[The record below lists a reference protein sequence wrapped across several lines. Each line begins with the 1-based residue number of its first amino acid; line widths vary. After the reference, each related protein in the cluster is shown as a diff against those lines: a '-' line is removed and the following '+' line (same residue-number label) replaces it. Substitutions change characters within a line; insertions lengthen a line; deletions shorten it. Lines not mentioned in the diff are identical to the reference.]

1 MSKTTVPHIQVLGSE
16 IKLNGCSNRGQTEKI
31 SDSNDYSTAPELPF
45 QASAMTATA
54 AISISISPLT
64 RHSVAVAT
72 FNPLRS
78 SVSVSLPAAF
88 RLNSLRSSVSLRNPS
103 FRVLATSMSIHA
115 PEQTSPT
122 SFLDRRESGVLH
134 FVKYHGLG
142 NDFILVDNR
151 DSTEPRITPE
161 QAKKLCDRNFGIGA
175 DGVIFAMPGTNGTDY
190 TMRIFNSDGS
200 EPEMCGNGV
209 RCFARFIAELE
220 NLEGNHSF
228 KVHTGA
234 GLIVPEIQD
243 DGKVRVDM
251 GEPVLKAADVP
262 TGLQANKQ
270 EAAVESELDV
280 DGVTWNVTCVSMGNP
295 HCVTFGT
302 KENKNLQVDELNLA
316 EIGPKFEK
324 HIMFP
329 ARTNTEF
336 VQVHSSSHLKM
347 RVWERGAG
355 ATLACG
361 TGACATVVAAV
372 LAGRAGRRCTVD
384 LPGGPLDIEWSAEDN
399 HVYMTG
405 PAELKDGKQR
415 QRRQMSISITPD
427 QFRKVGL
434 GVVPSPIPFLT
445 PRPERRRPDS
455 RGSDWSS
462 VRQDR
467 DKEVNVQVLVRCRP
481 LSDEEQRANVPRAIS
496 CNEQRREVT
505 VLQSVANKQ
514 VDRAF
519 TFDKVFGPKAQQRA
533 IYDQAISPIVKEVL
547 DGFNCTV
554 FAYGQTGTGKT
565 YTMEGG
571 MRNKGGDLPAEAGVI
586 PRAVRQIF
594 DTLEAQKADYSMK
607 VTFLELYNE
616 EIADLLASEDNAR
629 FIDDRQ
635 KKPISLMEDGRGCVV
650 VRGLEEEVVYSAN
663 DIYSLLERGAS
674 KRRTADTLLNKRSS
688 RSHSIFSITVHIK
701 EANIGDEELI
711 KCGKLNL
718 VDLAGSENIS
728 RSGAREVRIHRYSY
742 LALCKFLSN
751 STCVEWDSKLTRLLR
766 DSLGGKTKTCII
778 ATISPSGHSL
788 EETLST
794 LDYAH
799 RAKNIR
805 NKPEANQKISKA
817 VLLKD
822 LLLEI
827 DRMKEDVRAAR
838 ERNGVYVPH
847 DRFAMEEAEKK
858 ARVQKIEQLEIDLN
872 LSEKEVDRFRELYM
886 SEEEEKLEMLSELK
900 ECKKN
905 LEKSN
910 NDLLDLREN
919 YRVAIST
926 LKEKEFIISKLLHSD
941 QKDEMETENQRMV
954 LRFGSQLDQSLKDLH
969 RTILG
974 SVSQQQHHMRSMEEH
989 AQSFLASKCDVSKKF
1004 GCKSEFVIFLE
1015 FEFVADETDNECQA
1029 TMDLELR
1036 IKKMADTYSSG
1047 IESLKAFADNLSAK
1061 SSSDLEQL
1069 NNTISSHV
1077 TASEKILAITVS
1089 EARGTINDI
1098 QNSLREQK
1106 QILSFSTQQQEK
1118 GLERSL
1124 RHAQMITKATMDF
1137 FSDINFQASKVT
1149 TALEESQIK
1158 QSDLLSNFQTT
1169 FQEETVREEKQALE
1183 DITKILRNLTS
1194 KRTTMVAEAS
1204 RNMQGL
1210 RIEEHKK
1217 MQQEINNI
1225 HQIST
1230 DANDDMNRYAQEV
1243 ERNFIEDS
1251 FSMAESSVAMKDAIR
1266 ECSEKVNHCR
1276 EQWEDAESN
1285 ASNLNQSML
1294 LGIGSSVREKSNANN
1309 VAHQEFLS
1317 ASSAIDEHFSARTV
1331 DVMEAVQDTLKR
1343 DEESTHEMD
1352 AMTTL
1357 CMNQLKSI
1365 QENHG
1370 ESVAN
1375 IRNKADKCLTQ
1386 DYQVEEDTSSRPE
1399 RRVVSVPSLSSI
1411 EKMRM
1416 SFAST
1421 EEGEE
1426 NLGKIST
1433 SKWNPES
1440 KIPAAMFN
1448 DRAPLG
1454 DLN

>member
-1 MSKTTVPHIQVLGSE
+1 
-16 IKLNGCSNRGQTEKI
+16 
-31 SDSNDYSTAPELPF
+31 
-45 QASAMTATA
+45 
-54 AISISISPLT
+54 
-64 RHSVAVAT
+64 
-72 FNPLRS
+72 
-78 SVSVSLPAAF
+78 
-88 RLNSLRSSVSLRNPS
+88 
-103 FRVLATSMSIHA
+103 
-115 PEQTSPT
+115 
-122 SFLDRRESGVLH
+122 
-134 FVKYHGLG
+134 
-142 NDFILVDNR
+142 
-151 DSTEPRITPE
+151 
-161 QAKKLCDRNFGIGA
+161 
-175 DGVIFAMPGTNGTDY
+175 
-190 TMRIFNSDGS
+190 
-200 EPEMCGNGV
+200 
-209 RCFARFIAELE
+209 
-220 NLEGNHSF
+220 
-228 KVHTGA
+228 
-234 GLIVPEIQD
+234 
-243 DGKVRVDM
+243 
-251 GEPVLKAADVP
+251 
-262 TGLQANKQ
+262 
-270 EAAVESELDV
+270 
-280 DGVTWNVTCVSMGNP
+280 
-295 HCVTFGT
+295 
-302 KENKNLQVDELNLA
+302 
-316 EIGPKFEK
+316 
-324 HIMFP
+324 
-329 ARTNTEF
+329 
-336 VQVHSSSHLKM
+336 
-347 RVWERGAG
+347 
-355 ATLACG
+355 
-361 TGACATVVAAV
+361 
-372 LAGRAGRRCTVD
+372 
-384 LPGGPLDIEWSAEDN
+384 
-399 HVYMTG
+399 
-405 PAELKDGKQR
+405 
-415 QRRQMSISITPD
+415 MSISMTPD

-481 LSDEEQRANVPRAIS
+481 LSDDEQRANVPRAIS

-728 RSGAREVRIHRYSY
+728 RSGAREGRAREAGEINKSLLTLGRVINA
-742 LALCKFLSN
+742 LAEH
-751 STCVEWDSKLTRLLR
+751 TAHIPYRDSKLTRLLR

-926 LKEKEFIISKLLHSD
+926 LKEKEFIISKLLHSENSLIERAKELSHDLHSASEDITSLFTTLD

-989 AQSFLASKCDVSKKF
+989 AQSFLASKCD
-1004 GCKSEFVIFLE
+1004 
-1015 FEFVADETDNECQA
+1015 A

-1137 FSDINFQASKVT
+1137 FSDINVQASKVT

-1375 IRNKADKCLTQ
+1375 IRNKADKCLRQ

-1421 EEGEE
+1421 EEV
-1426 NLGKIST
+1426 
-1433 SKWNPES
+1433 
-1440 KIPAAMFN
+1440 FN